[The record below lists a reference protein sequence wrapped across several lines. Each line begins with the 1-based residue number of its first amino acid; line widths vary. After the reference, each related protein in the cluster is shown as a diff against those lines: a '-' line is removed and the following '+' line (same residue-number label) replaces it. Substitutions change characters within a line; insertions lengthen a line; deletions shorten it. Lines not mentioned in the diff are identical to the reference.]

1 MVEKKS
7 PAQEIRD
14 LGNLLAQ
21 INGLDNVE
29 TPEQQPDNDTLVLA
43 SNPYGSSYEDLLA
56 AKEK

>member
-7 PAQEIRD
+7 PAQEIRE
-14 LGNLLAQ
+14 LGNRLAM
-21 INGLDNVE
+21 INGLGNAE

>member
-1 MVEKKS
+1 MVEKKT

-29 TPEQQPDNDTLVLA
+29 IPEQQPDNDTLVLA